1 MKADT
6 FGAQYELI
14 EFNHYIDHN
23 APETTSV
30 VDLVIK
36 YDNPDCIEKDFS
48 NLFVVETEKTSYVF
62 NNYEVLEC
70 YSVGGGLTRLICTR

>member
-14 EFNHYIDHN
+14 EFNHYIDQN
-23 APETTSV
+23 TPETTSV

-36 YDNPDCIEKDFS
+36 YDDPDSAAKDFN
-48 NLFVVETEKTSYVF
+48 NLFVVETKKTSYVF
-62 NNYEVLEC
+62 NNYEVTEC
-70 YSVGGGLTRLICTR
+70 YDVGGGLVRLICVR

>member
-14 EFNHYIDHN
+14 EFNHYIDQN
-23 APETTSV
+23 ASETTSV

-36 YDNPDCIEKDFS
+36 HDNPDYVEKDFG
-48 NLFVVETEKTSYVF
+48 NLFVVETEKISYVF
-62 NNYEVLEC
+62 NDYEVVEC
-70 YSVGGGLTRLICTR
+70 YDIGSGLIRLICVK